1 MINEIQQEREQAAAE
16 DEEQVVL
23 LRRIVVGLDASRYS
37 RAALLTAARLAEW
50 LQSELVGLF
59 IEDVDLLRFSR
70 LPFAHEIVFP
80 AAVPRKM
87 DSGQLERLLRMR
99 AAEIR
104 RELEEEAQKRKIRY
118 DFRVVRGP
126 VHAEVLAAA
135 VDADLMAL
143 GCLGH
148 SIARRARLGS
158 TARLVVA
165 QTRSAVLL
173 AKPESDLDQPIAV
186 LFDGSPA
193 SQRALQVALHL
204 AQRTGQLGVM
214 LWAEQDEDEQRL
226 RQQVMDAVSGSPVT
240 VTIHRPAAEPD
251 EFLRA
256 VRQQAFSLLILSMT
270 DSVLPPHLLEGLVED
285 EHQQILA
292 IR

>member
-1 MINEIQQEREQAAAE
+1 MINEIQKKRGQAAE
-16 DEEQVVL
+16 DQEQLL

-50 LQSELVGLF
+50 LQSELIGLF

-99 AAEIR
+99 AVEIR

-135 VDADLMAL
+135 VDADLLAL

-148 SIARRARLGS
+148 SIVRRARLGS
-158 TARLVVA
+158 TARLVVT

-186 LFDGSPA
+186 LFDGSAA
-193 SQRALQVALHL
+193 SWRALQVALRL
-204 AQRTGQLGVM
+204 ARRTGQLSVM
-214 LWAEQDEDEQRL
+214 LWAEQDSDEQRL
-226 RQQVMDAVSGSPVT
+226 RQQIMDAVSGSPVK
-240 VTIHRPAAEPD
+240 VAIHRPAAEPD

-256 VRQQAFSLLILSMT
+256 VRQHAFSLLILSMT
-270 DSVLPPHLLEGLVED
+270 DSLLPPQLLEGLVED